1 MGYNLRQSTLAKKDI
16 IRDNKKQNTKLNNNH
31 DDSESD
37 SELDSDDIN
46 EEDDKDPNLNDP
58 DYNLDHISEDE
69 DDVDYEDEYETG
81 EDTDEDTDEED
92 EEDEDDDDDHKC
104 LPVIQIMNTKNGI
117 TFKIGKRRVSH
128 RDSKPGEDEDE
139 DEEEDEEN
147 MVNMFSDKETKYWKT
162 LSAKEKLEF
171 TEKFKEIKD
180 KDTLS
185 ITPLKFKILSSN
197 MDAITK
203 QIVLSKIDEFNMM
216 SPHSSEYFKSRRW
229 LNEISRLPLGVY
241 HKLPIAN
248 NASTLGDPSTSGT
261 PSTLGGPSTSGT
273 PNVTTE
279 YASFLTRVNNTLNE
293 TVYGHVEAKDQ
304 VLRILAQWITNP
316 GSRGHCIGIQ
326 GPMGVGKSSLVK
338 DGISK
343 ALNIPFAF
351 IALGGASDGS
361 FLEGFSVTY
370 EGSTYGKIA
379 EMLMKAQCMNPI
391 IFFDEL
397 DKVSHSSRGDEIIG
411 ILTHLTD
418 SVQNEKFNDKY
429 FGEIDLDLSKC
440 LFVFS
445 YNDENLIN
453 PILRDRMIQ
462 IHVKGYSTQD
472 KLQIAKNYLLPSIMK
487 QYLFENNDIVFTD
500 EILNKIIQRV
510 PDEEGV
516 RNLRRGIESIVSWLN
531 MYRYVPLPPPA
542 KKQKVVNE
550 DKEEKENKEEKE
562 MRLTFP
568 IVLTTDD
575 VNKYIKL
582 DDKNNK
588 QFIHTMY
595 T

>member
-1 MGYNLRQSTLAKKDI
+1 
-16 IRDNKKQNTKLNNNH
+16 
-31 DDSESD
+31 
-37 SELDSDDIN
+37 
-46 EEDDKDPNLNDP
+46 
-58 DYNLDHISEDE
+58 
-69 DDVDYEDEYETG
+69 
-81 EDTDEDTDEED
+81 
-92 EEDEDDDDDHKC
+92 
-104 LPVIQIMNTKNGI
+104 
-117 TFKIGKRRVSH
+117 
-128 RDSKPGEDEDE
+128 
-139 DEEEDEEN
+139 
-147 MVNMFSDKETKYWKT
+147 
-162 LSAKEKLEF
+162 
-171 TEKFKEIKD
+171 
-180 KDTLS
+180 
-185 ITPLKFKILSSN
+185 

-203 QIVLSKIDEFNMM
+203 QIVISKIDEFNMM

-248 NASTLGDPSTSGT
+248 NASTS
-261 PSTLGGPSTSGT
+261 GGPSTSGT
-273 PNVTTE
+273 VNLTTE

-361 FLEGFSVTY
+361 FLDGFSVTY

-487 QYLFENNDIVFTD
+487 QYLF
-500 EILNKIIQRV
+500 
-510 PDEEGV
+510 
-516 RNLRRGIESIVSWLN
+516 
-531 MYRYVPLPPPA
+531 
-542 KKQKVVNE
+542 
-550 DKEEKENKEEKE
+550 
-562 MRLTFP
+562 
-568 IVLTTDD
+568 
-575 VNKYIKL
+575 
-582 DDKNNK
+582 
-588 QFIHTMY
+588 
-595 T
+595 

>member
-16 IRDNKKQNTKLNNNH
+16 IYDNKKQNKKTNNNH
-31 DDSESD
+31 DESESESD
-37 SELDSDDIN
+37 SEIDNDDMN
-46 EEDDKDPNLNDP
+46 EGDKDLDDP
-58 DYNLDHISEDE
+58 DYNLNHISEDE
-69 DDVDYEDEYETG
+69 SDEDDEDDDYDDEYETG
-81 EDTDEDTDEED
+81 EDTDEED
-92 EEDEDDDDDHKC
+92 ADDHKC

-128 RDSKPGEDEDE
+128 RDSKADEDEDE
-139 DEEEDEEN
+139 DEEEEDEED

-162 LSAKEKLEF
+162 LSATEKLEF

-248 NASTLGDPSTSGT
+248 NAITSGDPST
-261 PSTLGGPSTSGT
+261 PSLS
-273 PNVTTE
+273 TE

-293 TVYGHVEAKDQ
+293 TVYGHIEAKDQ

-361 FLEGFSVTY
+361 FLDGFSVTY

-462 IHVKGYSTQD
+462 IHVKGYTTQD

-487 QYLFENNDIVFTD
+487 QYLFTNEDIVFTD

-531 MYRYVPLPPPA
+531 MYRYVPLPPT

-550 DKEEKENKEEKE
+550 DKEDKDKDKET
-562 MRLTFP
+562 RLTFP
-568 IVLTTDD
+568 IVLSIDD